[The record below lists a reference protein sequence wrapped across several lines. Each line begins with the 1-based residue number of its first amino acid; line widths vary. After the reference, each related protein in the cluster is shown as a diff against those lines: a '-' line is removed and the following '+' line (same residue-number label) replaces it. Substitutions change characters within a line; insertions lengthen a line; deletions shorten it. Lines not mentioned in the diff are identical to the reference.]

1 VSELRGKG
9 VSPSVQVVATYEE
22 FVMPQWASDLTL
34 DGNRVNGAHV
44 NGFHRNKTH
53 VSDSDDDDLIQED
66 DRNVLILHSSGTTGL
81 PKPIYLAHRYLLGYA
96 ACHRFAEDEV
106 VNSPNVSTLPLYHVR
121 SSVT

>member
-1 VSELRGKG
+1 
-9 VSPSVQVVATYEE
+9 
-22 FVMPQWASDLTL
+22 
-34 DGNRVNGAHV
+34 V

-106 VNSPNVSTLPLYHVR
+106 VNSPNVSDSSAIPRALVGDMRDPKMTLL
-121 SSVT
+121 TAG